1 MKKRYV
7 LILLLLAIFSI
18 ITYSQQIR
26 TYTLN
31 DAASFPEDM

>member
-1 MKKRYV
+1 MKKRYLV
-7 LILLLLAIFSI
+7 ILVLLAIFSI
-18 ITYSQQIR
+18 ATYSQQIR

>member
-1 MKKRYV
+1 MKKRYL
-7 LILLLLAIFSI
+7 LILILLAIFSI
-18 ITYSQQIR
+18 VTYSQQIR

>member
-1 MKKRYV
+1 MKIKYLLI
-7 LILLLLAIFSI
+7 LILLAVFSI
-18 ITYSQQIR
+18 ATYSQQIR